1 MVQLGFFLSL
11 HKSPSADLGL
21 WPLKWHETNHL
32 PLPAFTHLLNID
44 SEQLIFL
51 LPLPSSTAL
60 CAQNAGAKCPVGG
73 SINFPTKNSII
84 VIKQSWDALLVLFIC
99 APFFQMKNEAS
110 KKRDGSI
117 KRWWKHLREI
127 GPFCSPP
134 PLASREW
141 YYPYFPPQIKLPFI
155 IICRSGLAPCPFC
168 ERMKR
173 ERKNKKLPTNTVGKQ
188 ETTIGAKISSC
199 ILAGVKKRKH

>member
-51 LPLPSSTAL
+51 LTLPSSTAL

-99 APFFQMKNEAS
+99 PPFFPNEKWS
-110 KKRDGSI
+110 KQKKRWQHKALMKAF
-117 KRWWKHLREI
+117 KRNWPIL
-127 GPFCSPP
+127 FAPP
-134 PLASREW
+134 PRSHKTTDSLIRDCWFEKCKKHWNITLKAS
-141 YYPYFPPQIKLPFI
+141 YQKL
-155 IICRSGLAPCPFC
+155 GY
-168 ERMKR
+168 
-173 ERKNKKLPTNTVGKQ
+173 
-188 ETTIGAKISSC
+188 
-199 ILAGVKKRKH
+199 